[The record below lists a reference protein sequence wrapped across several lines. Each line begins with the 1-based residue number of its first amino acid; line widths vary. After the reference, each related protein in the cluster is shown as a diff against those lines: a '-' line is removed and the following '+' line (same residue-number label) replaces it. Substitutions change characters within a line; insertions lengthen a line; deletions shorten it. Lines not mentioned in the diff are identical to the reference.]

1 MKAFLEGLRQG
12 QEALGHPLHQG
23 PCLAPPP
30 SAGATATPTGREH
43 LGHLLQDVHFMV
55 HPTFPSLNPKI
66 KLAFLSSRD
75 LLPSKFG
82 VGTEWS

>member
-1 MKAFLEGLRQG
+1 MRAFLAGLRKG
-12 QEALGHPLHQG
+12 QEARGHPQHEG

-43 LGHLLQDVHFMV
+43 LGRLLQDVCFMV
-55 HPTFPSLNPKI
+55 HPAFPSLNPEQ
-66 KLAFLSSRD
+66 KLAFLSSGD
-75 LLPSKFG
+75 LLLSEFR